1 MSEKNSEKKSEKKSK
16 TTSNRKYI
24 IWFWTIIALPFL
36 AIVTIFILISTG
48 KLGYMPSFE
57 ELENPE
63 YNLAA
68 EVISSD
74 GVLLGK
80 ISIENRTWIDYD
92 EINPNVINALIA
104 TEDIRFH
111 KHSGIDFRGLGRVI
125 VRTIMLGENTGGGST
140 ITQQLA
146 KQLYPRDTTT
156 VSPLVRKLRL
166 GISKFKEW
174 QTAVKLER
182 SYTKEEIIAMYLNKY
197 DFLYNAIGIE
207 SAAKVYFNTTPDSL
221 SIEEAAVL
229 VGMLKNSSAY
239 NPVRFPDRMLQR
251 RNVVFSQM
259 EKYGYIS
266 KAEAD
271 SLKQLPIE
279 LDFNIEDH
287 NTGPATYLREYI
299 RNTMR
304 RPKPERSSYVQE
316 SSYEEAMW
324 QWENDPL
331 YGWCYKNTKPDGS
344 YYDIYKDGLK
354 IYTTIDSRMQRY
366 AEEALTEHLSQTVQ
380 PAFFQRAKTFKNPP
394 YSNDIDKKTIDDLLM
409 RSLKQ
414 SDRYY
419 QMRNRGVSEDSI
431 MKAFNTPV
439 PMRVFTWKGERDTVM
454 SPLDSIRYYKYFVRS
469 AIMVEDP
476 HTGYVKAYVGGPDF
490 KYFKYDA
497 VTQQRRHIGST
508 IKPFLY
514 TVAMQNGYSPC
525 YEVEN
530 IARTFEVNDTIWT
543 PRSSGPKEMHGKMV
557 TLKWGLSQ
565 SENYISAWLMQQFR
579 PAAVVDVMHK
589 MGIRSF
595 IDPVYSIFL
604 GTSDIKLEEM
614 VGAYGTFANKG
625 VYTKPMYV
633 TRIEDKN
640 GNIISSFSP
649 KVEEVLSEETA
660 YLMLDLLQG
669 VVKTGTAIRLRT
681 RYNLNNQ
688 IGGKTGTTQNHS
700 NGWFMC
706 VTPELVGGVWSG
718 WEDQSIHFETIS
730 EGQGANMALPIFGI
744 FLQKVYA
751 DPELGYL
758 SEVEFEKPENFSME
772 LDCDNKEVQSTRR
785 DNPLT
790 ERF

>member
-1 MSEKNSEKKSEKKSK
+1 MSNKS
-16 TTSNRKYI
+16 SNRKYS
-24 IWFWTIIALPFL
+24 IWFWSLFAIPFIAII
-36 AIVTIFILISTG
+36 TIFILISRG
-48 KLGYMPSFE
+48 KMGYMPSFE

-68 EVISSD
+68 EVYSAD

-80 ISIENRTWIDYD
+80 ISIENRTWTDYNELSPD
-92 EINPNVINALIA
+92 LINALIA
-104 TEDIRFH
+104 TEDIRFYR
-111 KHSGIDFRGLGRVI
+111 HSGIDVRGLARVI
-125 VRTIMLGENTGGGST
+125 VRTILMGENTGGGST

-156 VSPLVRKLRL
+156 VSPLVRKVRL
-166 GISKFKEW
+166 GMSKFKEW
-174 QTAVKLER
+174 QTAVKLEK

-197 DFLYNAIGIE
+197 DFLYNAIGIN

-221 SIEEAAVL
+221 SIQESAVL
-229 VGMLKNSSAY
+229 VGMLKNSSAF

-259 EKYGYIS
+259 TKYGYLS
-266 KAEAD
+266 EAEAD

-279 LDFNIEDH
+279 LDFTIEDH
-287 NTGPATYLREYI
+287 NSGPATYLREYL

-304 RPKPERSSYVQE
+304 RPMPDRSQYVQQT
-316 SSYEEAMW
+316 SYDEAKW
-324 QWENDPL
+324 LWDNDPL
-331 YGWCYKNTKPDGS
+331 YGWCAKNIKPDGTN
-344 YYDIYKDGLK
+344 YDIYKDGLK

-366 AEEALTEHLSQTVQ
+366 AEEALTEHLSTTVQ
-380 PAFFQRAKTFKNPP
+380 PSFFERAKGFNNPP
-394 YSNDIDKKTIDDLLM
+394 YSNDIDKKTVEDLLL
-409 RSLKQ
+409 RSLRQ

-419 QMRNRGVSEDSI
+419 VMRARGVPEDSI
-431 MKAFNTPV
+431 MAAFNRPAK
-439 PMRVFTWKGERDTVM
+439 MRVFTWKGERDTIM
-454 SPLDSIRYYKYFVRS
+454 TPLDSIRYYKYFIRS
-469 AIMVEDP
+469 SIMVEDP

-530 IARTFEVNDTIWT
+530 IPRSFSVNDTIWQ
-543 PRSSGPKEMHGKMV
+543 PRSTGPKNYHGKMV

-565 SENYISAWLMQQFR
+565 SENYISAWLMEQFG
-579 PAAVVDVMHK
+579 PTPVVDVMKK

-595 IDPVYSIFL
+595 IDPVYSLFL

-614 VGAYGTFANKG
+614 VGAYGTFANQG

-640 GNIISSFSP
+640 GNVISSFNP
-649 KVEEVLSEETA
+649 KIEEVLTKETA
-660 YLMLDLLQG
+660 FLMLDLLQG
-669 VVKTGTAIRLRT
+669 VIKEGTGIRLRN
-681 RYNLNNQ
+681 RYELFNQ

-700 NGWFMC
+700 NGWFMA
-706 VTPELVGGVWSG
+706 VTPNLVGGVWSG
-718 WEDQSIHFETIS
+718 WEDQAIHFETIS
-730 EGQGANMALPIFGI
+730 EGQGANMALPIMAL

-751 DPELGYL
+751 DPQLGIM
-758 SEVEFEKPENFSME
+758 EADEFEKPEGFNME
-772 LDCDNKEVQSTRR
+772 LDCKKVETQTYRR
-785 DNPLT
+785 DNPLVD
-790 ERF
+790 RY